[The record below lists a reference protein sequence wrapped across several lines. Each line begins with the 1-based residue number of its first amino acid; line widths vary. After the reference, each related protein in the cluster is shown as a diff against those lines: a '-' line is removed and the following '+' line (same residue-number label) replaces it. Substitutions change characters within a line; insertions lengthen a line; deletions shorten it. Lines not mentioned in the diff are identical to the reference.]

1 MKMNK
6 KPKGYA
12 YGSMV
17 RKPMQAGGMA
27 MSANPMMDRKDKM
40 GMTGNMGNMGMGMM
54 YGGMAKKKPQ
64 KLAMGTEKKGLK
76 EIPAGNEGLPN
87 LPKPVR
93 NRMGYKAY
101 GGMMKKKMR

>member
-27 MSANPMMDRKDKM
+27 MSANPMMDRKMKM
-40 GMTGNMGNMGMGMM
+40 GMAGGMGMM

-64 KLAMGTEKKGLK
+64 KLAMGTDKKGLK
-76 EIPAGNEGLPN
+76 AVPADNPGLGK
-87 LPKPVR
+87 LPKKAR
-93 NRMGYKAY
+93 NNMGYMAH
-101 GGMMKKKMR
+101 GGKMKKKH

>member
-40 GMTGNMGNMGMGMM
+40 GMTGNMGMGMM
-54 YGGMAKKKPQ
+54 YGGMAKKK
-64 KLAMGTEKKGLK
+64 K
-76 EIPAGNEGLPN
+76 
-87 LPKPVR
+87 
-93 NRMGYKAY
+93 
-101 GGMMKKKMR
+101 KKKMAMGGENKEFAALAPPRDKITYADKIAGATKKS

>member
-1 MKMNK
+1 MKKMN

-40 GMTGNMGNMGMGMM
+40 GMGMM

-64 KLAMGTEKKGLK
+64 KLAMGTKKGGLK
-76 EIPAGNEGLPN
+76 DVPATNRGLSK
-87 LPKPVR
+87 LPKDVR

-101 GGMMKKKMR
+101 GGAMKKKMR

>member
-1 MKMNK
+1 MKKMN

-27 MSANPMMDRKDKM
+27 MSANPMMDRKNKM
-40 GMTGNMGNMGMGMM
+40 GMTGGMGMM

-64 KLAMGTEKKGLK
+64 KLAMGTDKQGLK
-76 EIPAGNEGLPN
+76 AVPADNPGLGK
-87 LPKPVR
+87 LPKKAR
-93 NRMGYKAY
+93 NNMGYMAH
-101 GGMMKKKMR
+101 GGKIKKKH

>member
-27 MSANPMMDRKDKM
+27 MSANPMMDRKNKM
-40 GMTGNMGNMGMGMM
+40 GMSGNMGMGMAN
-54 YGGMAKKKPQ
+54 GGEAKKFAA
-64 KLAMGTEKKGLK
+64 LAPPFDKATYADKIAGATKK
-76 EIPAGNEGLPN
+76 A
-87 LPKPVR
+87 
-93 NRMGYKAY
+93 
-101 GGMMKKKMR
+101 

>member
-40 GMTGNMGNMGMGMM
+40 GMTGNMGNMGMP
-54 YGGMAKKKPQ
+54 KKKPQ
-64 KLAMGTEKKGLK
+64 KLAMGTKKGGLK
-76 EIPAGNEGLPN
+76 DVPATNKGLGK
-87 LPKPVR
+87 LPENVR

>member
-17 RKPMQAGGMA
+17 RKPMYGGGMA
-27 MSANPMMDRKDKM
+27 MSANPMMDRKNKM
-40 GMTGNMGNMGMGMM
+40 GMSGGMGMM

-64 KLAMGTEKKGLK
+64 KLAMGTKKDGLKDVPAANKGLGK
-76 EIPAGNEGLPN
+76 LPEN
-87 LPKPVR
+87 VR

-101 GGMMKKKMR
+101 GGMMKNKKMR

>member
-1 MKMNK
+1 MKKMN

-27 MSANPMMDRKDKM
+27 MSANPMMDRKNKM
-40 GMTGNMGNMGMGMM
+40 GMAGGMGMM

-64 KLAMGTEKKGLK
+64 KLAMGTQKKGLK
-76 EIPAGNEGLPN
+76 DVPATNEGLGK
-87 LPKPVR
+87 LPENVR

-101 GGMMKKKMR
+101 GGKMKKKA